1 MNSLIPFDFDQQ
13 PVRAVADDAGNAW
26 FVGRDVAEALGYEEP
41 GNAIRQHCRGGAK
54 YTPIADALGRL
65 QQTRLI
71 SEPDLYRLVVGSR
84 LPAAERFER
93 WVFEEVL
100 PTIRRTGS
108 YFAQPAAAD
117 MRGVNTAF
125 WLIPPA
131 VRAARSLGLPREAA
145 IVAANRTVASLT
157 GVDAMQLLGIEPP
170 AADAL
175 PVLKPEAEFLL
186 AWESGAVVLADDQ
199 QPLPFVPCTGR
210 QLYTAFGLWWHRQ
223 QRHGLQP
230 GETQFVGFVG
240 RQPGWIA
247 GRAHQTYRERTG
259 AEFHTRKMVIP
270 AAARQPMSLT
280 KTEWLTEG
288 YFNFQAA
295 LDAAQSTGDSK

>member
-1 MNSLIPFDFDQQ
+1 MNSLIPFDFDQH
-13 PVRAVADDAGNAW
+13 PVRAFADEDGSAW
-26 FVGRDVAEALGYEEP
+26 FVGRDVAEALGYERP
-41 GNAIRQHCRGGAK
+41 SDALQQHCKGAVKRRPLPTAGG
-54 YTPIADALGRL
+54 IQDV
-65 QQTRLI
+65 RLI

-131 VRAARSLGLPREAA
+131 VRAGRALGLPREAA

-157 GVDAMQLLGIEPP
+157 GVDAMQLLGIEAP
-170 AADAL
+170 APEAL
-175 PVLKPEAEFLL
+175 AAPRPEAEFLL
-186 AWESGAVVLADDQ
+186 AWQHGAVALADDAE
-199 QPLPFVPCTGR
+199 PLPFVPCTGR
-210 QLYTAFGLWWHRQ
+210 QLHTAYTLWWR
-223 QRHGLQP
+223 REGRLGQP
-230 GETQFVGFVG
+230 QGVTQFVGFVG
-240 RQPGWIA
+240 RQPGWVA
-247 GRAHQTYRERTG
+247 GRPQTTYRARAG
-259 AEFHTRKMVIP
+259 AEWMSRKMVIP
-270 AAARQPMSLT
+270 ATAVQPMSQT
-280 KTEWLTEG
+280 RAEWLTEG

-295 LDAAQSTGDSK
+295 LDAAQSQEA

>member
-13 PVRAVADDAGNAW
+13 PVRAVADDTGNAW
-26 FVGRDVAEALGYEEP
+26 FVGRDVAEALGYSDTV
-41 GNAIRQHCRGGAK
+41 NAIKQHCRGVVK
-54 YTPIADALGRL
+54 HHPIPDSLGRI
-65 QQTRLI
+65 QNVRLI

-93 WVFEEVL
+93 WVFEDVL

-131 VRAARSLGLPREAA
+131 VRAARSLGLPRESA

-157 GVDAMQLLGIEPP
+157 GIDAMHLLGIEPP
-170 AADAL
+170 AANAL
-175 PVLKPEAEFLL
+175 PAPKPEAEFLL
-186 AWESGAVVLADDQ
+186 AWESGAVVLTDDQ

-210 QLYTAFGLWWHRQ
+210 QLYTAFVRWWRHEQRQ
-223 QRHGLQP
+223 GMPP

-240 RQPGWIA
+240 RQPGWVA

-270 AAARQPMSLT
+270 ATARQPMSQT

-295 LDAAQSTGDSK
+295 LDAAQPTGDSK

>member
-1 MNSLIPFDFDQQ
+1 MNSLIPFDFDQN
-13 PVRAVADDAGNAW
+13 PIRAVADEAGNAW
-26 FVGRDVAEALGYEEP
+26 FVGRDVAAALGYTDTI
-41 GNAIRQHCRGGAK
+41 NAIKQHCRGVVKHHPLPTAGG
-54 YTPIADALGRL
+54 I
-65 QQTRLI
+65 QNVRLI

-125 WLIPPA
+125 WLIPAA
-131 VRAARSLGLPREAA
+131 VRAARSLGLQRDAA
-145 IVAANRTVASLT
+145 IVSANRTVASLT

-170 AADAL
+170 TLTLPAAR
-175 PVLKPEAEFLL
+175 PEAAFLL
-186 AWESGAVVLADDQ
+186 AWQNGAAVLADDL

-210 QLYTAFGLWWHRQ
+210 QLYTAFLRWWHREQ
-223 QRHGLQP
+223 HHGLPP
-230 GETQFVGFVG
+230 GETQFISFVA
-240 RQPGWIA
+240 RQPGWVA

-259 AEFHTRKMVIP
+259 AEHHTRKMVIP
-270 AAARQPMSLT
+270 ATARQPMSLT

-295 LDAAQSTGDSK
+295 LDAAQTSETCHE

>member
-1 MNSLIPFDFDQQ
+1 MNSLIPFDFDQH
-13 PVRAVADDAGNAW
+13 PVRAVADEDGNAW

-41 GNAIRQHCRGGAK
+41 GRAIRQHCKGGAK
-54 YTPIADALGRL
+54 HTPLPTAGGIQDV
-65 QQTRLI
+65 RLI

-131 VRAARSLGLPREAA
+131 VRAARSLGLSRDAA
-145 IVAANRTVASLT
+145 RVAANRTVTSLT
-157 GVDAMQLLGIEPP
+157 GVDAMALLGIEAPDP
-170 AADAL
+170 VALAA
-175 PVLKPEAEFLL
+175 PKPEAEFLL
-186 AWESGAVVLADDQ
+186 AWQHGAVVLTDSAD
-199 QPLPFVPCTGR
+199 PLPFAPCTGR
-210 QLYTAFGLWWHRQ
+210 QLHTAYMLWFRREHRQGHPLGETAFI
-223 QRHGLQP
+223 
-230 GETQFVGFVG
+230 GFVG
-240 RQPGWIA
+240 RQPGWVA
-247 GRAHQTYRERTG
+247 GRAQQTYRDRTG
-259 AEFHTRKMVIP
+259 AGWLSRKMVIP
-270 AAARQPMSLT
+270 INLMPPISLT
-280 KTEWLTEG
+280 RTEWLTEG

-295 LDAAQSTGDSK
+295 LDAAQSTGDQS